1 MKAINIYTYS
11 RIQEDMATEFENI
24 LSKRSKKL
32 KVKPQEFYAIR
43 SLVNMLLG
51 IGVEIKDFEIFF
63 LSFTIE
69 QIGKEFDLIKL
80 DKDNLVLNIELKSE
94 EVGVEAI
101 QNQLEKNRY
110 YLKHLAPDVR
120 LYTFVETGKEL
131 YKYTSKGLQLVGVE
145 DLKDTMQLFQESLGE
160 NLESLFQANS
170 YLISPLNSHQKFM
183 YGDYFLTNQQH
194 DIKKKIVDL
203 ILLNDKEYVLG
214 ITGKAGTG
222 KTLLLY
228 DIIKEI
234 AERGEN
240 CCSIHSGILCDGHR
254 ILSAKWDNVTIFS
267 AKELNGDGV
276 ENLKRYQF
284 IFVDESQRIYS
295 STFEKIIKEV
305 ISESKTVI
313 FAYDYAQS
321 LSITEEERNI
331 PAKLQKIDGFT
342 VYTLSN
348 KIRTSKEIASFTRT
362 MMNLNNRARGYM
374 DYSDIDVLFAN
385 NIEEA
390 KRLINLY
397 DEKGYIFISYTQS
410 MYYRNSIDLY
420 PNNYDTHHVIGQEY
434 DKVMIMMDKNFRY
447 DKERRI
453 QGKEHPNPD
462 LLFYKLLYQAISR
475 AREKLCV
482 LIVENYKLFSDILN
496 IKFDMLSRY
505 QYKEN
510 NTNITLSVKKLN
522 RLTKSIKDKLSEV
535 HDNYS
540 LTISETVDMINDE
553 LMGAE
558 LKKKVIRNGIKLLKI
573 IQNELVS
580 EEIYELISKY
590 CDYVEETTRTANTEL
605 CLLGD

>member
-32 KVKPQEFYAIR
+32 KVKPQELDAIR

-51 IGVEIKDFEIFF
+51 IGVEIKDFENFF
-63 LSFTIE
+63 LSFMIE

-94 EVGVEAI
+94 KVGVEAI

-240 CCSIHSGILCDGHR
+240 CCLIHSGILCDGHR

-267 AKELNGDGV
+267 AKELNGDGI

-321 LSITEEERNI
+321 LSITEEKSNI
-331 PAKLQKIDGFT
+331 PAKLQKIDGFME
-342 VYTLSN
+342 YTLSD

-410 MYYRNSIDLY
+410 MYCRNSIDLY

-522 RLTKSIKDKLSEV
+522 RLTKSIKDKLPEV

>member
-240 CCSIHSGILCDGHR
+240 CCLIHSGILCDGHR

>member
-51 IGVEIKDFEIFF
+51 IGVEIKDFENFF

-131 YKYTSKGLQLVGVE
+131 YKYTSKGFQLVGVE

>member
-1 MKAINIYTYS
+1 MQKNFS
-11 RIQEDMATEFENI
+11 GLFG
-24 LSKRSKKL
+24 
-32 KVKPQEFYAIR
+32 
-43 SLVNMLLG
+43 LG
-51 IGVEIKDFEIFF
+51 IGVEIKDFENFF

-240 CCSIHSGILCDGHR
+240 CCLIHSGILCDGHR

-331 PAKLQKIDGFT
+331 PAKLQKIDGFME
-342 VYTLSN
+342 YTLSD

-573 IQNELVS
+573 IQNEIVS

>member
-32 KVKPQEFYAIR
+32 KVKPQEFDAIR

-51 IGVEIKDFEIFF
+51 IGVEIKDFENFF

-170 YLISPLNSHQKFM
+170 YLISPLNSYQKFM

-194 DIKKKIVDL
+194 DLKKKIVDL

-240 CCSIHSGILCDGHR
+240 CCLIHSGILCDGHR
-254 ILSAKWDNVTIFS
+254 ILSAKWENVIIFS

-331 PAKLQKIDGFT
+331 PAKLQKIDGF
-342 VYTLSN
+342 VEYTLSD

-385 NIEEA
+385 NTEEA

-410 MYYRNSIDLY
+410 MYNRNSIDLY
-420 PNNYDTHHVIGQEY
+420 PSNYDTHHVIGQEY

-462 LLFYKLLYQAISR
+462 LLFYKLLYQGISR

-482 LIVENYKLFSDILN
+482 LIVENYKLFSHILN

-522 RLTKSIKDKLSEV
+522 RLTKTIKDKLSEV

-540 LTISETVDMINDE
+540 LTISETVDMINDQ